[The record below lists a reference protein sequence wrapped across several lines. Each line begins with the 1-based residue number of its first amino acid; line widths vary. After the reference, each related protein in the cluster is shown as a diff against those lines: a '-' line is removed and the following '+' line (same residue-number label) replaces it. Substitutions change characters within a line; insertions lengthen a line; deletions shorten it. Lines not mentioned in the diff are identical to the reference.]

1 MAERK
6 RVLIVDDEY
15 LFCKRLKQY
24 LEGKGYEA
32 DFTTNGEQALDMVK
46 DGKAYDVMT
55 LDIRMPGLNGYEVLK
70 KLKWDSKD
78 LSVIVISAIDVPDME
93 DRLLHAGA
101 SAVLSKPINLEEL
114 AKTIEEVVG

>member
-15 LFCKRLKQY
+15 VFCKRLKQY

-32 DFTTNGEQALDMVK
+32 DLTTNGEQALDMAK
-46 DGKAYDVMT
+46 GEKAYDVMT
-55 LDIRMPGLNGYEVLK
+55 LDIRMPGMNGYEVLQ
-70 KLKWDSKD
+70 KLKWENKGMSI
-78 LSVIVISAIDVPDME
+78 IVISAIDVPDME

-101 SAVLSKPINLEEL
+101 SAVLRKPINLEEL
-114 AKTIEEVVG
+114 AKTIEEVAR